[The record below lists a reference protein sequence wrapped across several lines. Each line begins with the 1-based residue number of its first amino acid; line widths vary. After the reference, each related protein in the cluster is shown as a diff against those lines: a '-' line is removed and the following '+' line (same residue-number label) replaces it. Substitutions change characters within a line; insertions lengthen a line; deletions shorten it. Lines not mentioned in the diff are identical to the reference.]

1 MIAHEAESMKTEIH
15 KPGVF
20 HEIFQENIAFGIVM
34 KRRVSGIGSG
44 DDVIETMGQIYSL
57 RATHDVWITMEGLLS
72 QVLF

>member
-15 KPGVF
+15 KSGVF
-20 HEIFQENIAFGIVM
+20 HEILQENIAVSVVM

-44 DDVIETMGQIYSL
+44 DDVIEAMGQIYSF
-57 RATHDVWITMEGLLS
+57 RATHDVWITMGGLLS